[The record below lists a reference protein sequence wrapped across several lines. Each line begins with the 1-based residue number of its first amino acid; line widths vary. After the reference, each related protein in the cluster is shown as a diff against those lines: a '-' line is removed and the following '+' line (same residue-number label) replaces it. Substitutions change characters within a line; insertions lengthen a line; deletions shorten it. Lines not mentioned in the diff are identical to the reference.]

1 MKKSLLFCI
10 LLMIALIIISC
21 GSTPQN
27 GPTSVTQPPQA
38 NTLPAHATS
47 EPLLPQTE
55 PTRTAELDPPGT
67 QQPLSYDAKQTD
79 AYESAETAVEEQ
91 YGAMPP
97 AEPIVVDANSST
109 PETMIFD
116 EKEPANSFIDSRD
129 DNLSTFA
136 IDVDTGSY
144 TLMRSYLNDYGQLPS
159 ADAIRP
165 EEFINFFDYH
175 YQPPTLPENAF
186 TIHADG
192 APAPF
197 TENENY
203 RIVRIG
209 LQGYEVPQDQRQDM
223 LLVLV
228 VDESGSMQ
236 EGGRIELVKQSLK
249 LLLTSLRPT
258 DRVGIIA
265 YTDDARTVLEP
276 TDVAS
281 ISKIEKAIDGIYPQN
296 STNVEAGLREAYRMA
311 DRYRLEGQ
319 TTRLI
324 LLSDGVANVGDT
336 TPETILE
343 HARNGINLSTFGF
356 GMGNYNDFLME
367 QLADQ
372 GDGAYGYID
381 TLREA
386 QRVFVKGATG
396 TLVTIAKD
404 VKIQVEF
411 NPEVVEQYRLIGY
424 ENRAVADQ
432 DFRNDTVDAGEVGSG
447 HSVTALYELRLK
459 TEVAPEGVLLTTR
472 VRYQE
477 PNNGEVKEI
486 ADEMKVSQLG
496 NSFVESSAEFQLATI
511 VAEYAEVLG
520 ESYWA
525 RENSLSNVWSEAQ
538 RVARLFPQD
547 TNVQEWV
554 RLVEAAT
561 SYAKQ

>member
-27 GPTSVTQPPQA
+27 GPTSATQPPQA

-55 PTRTAELDPPGT
+55 PTLTAELDSPST

-79 AYESAETAVEEQ
+79 AYDSAETAVEEQ
-91 YGAMPP
+91 SGAILP
-97 AEPIVVDANSST
+97 AEPIIVDANPT

-159 ADAIRP
+159 AEAIRP

-459 TEVAPEGVLLTTR
+459 TDVAPEGVMLTTR

-496 NSFVESSAEFQLATI
+496 TSFVESSAEFQLATI

>member
-55 PTRTAELDPPGT
+55 PTLTAELDPPST

-79 AYESAETAVEEQ
+79 AYDSAETAVEEQ
-91 YGAMPP
+91 SGAMPP

-459 TEVAPEGVLLTTR
+459 TEVAPEGVMLTTR

-496 NSFVESSAEFQLATI
+496 TSFVESSAEFQLATI

>member
-79 AYESAETAVEEQ
+79 AYDSAETAVEEQ
-91 YGAMPP
+91 SGAMPP

-144 TLMRSYLNDYGQLPS
+144 TLMRSYLNDSGQLPS

-459 TEVAPEGVLLTTR
+459 TDVAPEGVMLTTR

>member
-79 AYESAETAVEEQ
+79 AYDRAETAVEEQ
-91 YGAMPP
+91 SGAMPP

-459 TEVAPEGVLLTTR
+459 TEVAPEGVMLTTR

-496 NSFVESSAEFQLATI
+496 TSFVESSAEFQLATI

>member
-1 MKKSLLFCI
+1 MEKSLLFCI

-21 GSTPQN
+21 GSTLQN

-55 PTRTAELDPPGT
+55 PTLTPELDPPTT

-79 AYESAETAVEEQ
+79 AYDSAETAVEEQ
-91 YGAMPP
+91 SGAMPP

-116 EKEPANSFIDSRD
+116 EKEPGNSFIDSRD

-249 LLLTSLRPT
+249 LLLTSL
-258 DRVGIIA
+258 
-265 YTDDARTVLEP
+265 
-276 TDVAS
+276 
-281 ISKIEKAIDGIYPQN
+281 
-296 STNVEAGLREAYRMA
+296 
-311 DRYRLEGQ
+311 
-319 TTRLI
+319 LI
-324 LLSDGVANVGDT
+324 LRPSD
-336 TPETILE
+336 P
-343 HARNGINLSTFGF
+343 
-356 GMGNYNDFLME
+356 M
-367 QLADQ
+367 
-372 GDGAYGYID
+372 
-381 TLREA
+381 
-386 QRVFVKGATG
+386 
-396 TLVTIAKD
+396 
-404 VKIQVEF
+404 
-411 NPEVVEQYRLIGY
+411 
-424 ENRAVADQ
+424 
-432 DFRNDTVDAGEVGSG
+432 
-447 HSVTALYELRLK
+447 
-459 TEVAPEGVLLTTR
+459 
-472 VRYQE
+472 
-477 PNNGEVKEI
+477 
-486 ADEMKVSQLG
+486 
-496 NSFVESSAEFQLATI
+496 
-511 VAEYAEVLG
+511 
-520 ESYWA
+520 
-525 RENSLSNVWSEAQ
+525 
-538 RVARLFPQD
+538 
-547 TNVQEWV
+547 
-554 RLVEAAT
+554 
-561 SYAKQ
+561 

>member
-186 TIHADG
+186 TIHAEG

-459 TEVAPEGVLLTTR
+459 TEVAPEGVMLTTR

-496 NSFVESSAEFQLATI
+496 TSFVESSAEFQLATI